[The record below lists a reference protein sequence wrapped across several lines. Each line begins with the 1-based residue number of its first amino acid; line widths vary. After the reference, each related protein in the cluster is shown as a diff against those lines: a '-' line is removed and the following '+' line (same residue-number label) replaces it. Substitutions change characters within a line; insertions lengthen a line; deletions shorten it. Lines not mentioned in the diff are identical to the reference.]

1 MIDVKVIFLDIDGV
15 LNSARFD
22 REKEDPEQNIDV
34 SRLVFLKE
42 LIDKTGA
49 LVVLSS
55 TWRKN
60 WDKKEGGIGEKGKK
74 MVDTFTSEGIEIYDK
89 TGSLSYVERSEEI
102 KIWLSE
108 HPDVEKFVIFDDE
121 FFRWGDLSDN
131 LVHIKNGIGRG
142 LDREHIEKA
151 MEILK

>member
-1 MIDVKVIFLDIDGV
+1 MIHNQDQSYG
-15 LNSARFD
+15 R
-22 REKEDPEQNIDV
+22 
-34 SRLVFLKE
+34 
-42 LIDKTGA
+42 
-49 LVVLSS
+49 
-55 TWRKN
+55 
-60 WDKKEGGIGEKGKK
+60 
-74 MVDTFTSEGIEIYDK
+74 IEIYDK